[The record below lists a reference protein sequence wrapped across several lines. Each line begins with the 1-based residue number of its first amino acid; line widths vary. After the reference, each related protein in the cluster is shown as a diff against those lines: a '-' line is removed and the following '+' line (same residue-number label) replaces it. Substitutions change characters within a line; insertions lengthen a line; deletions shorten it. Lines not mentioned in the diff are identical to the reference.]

1 MKRKN
6 RFWATLNSKK
16 FCEDESLNLKI
27 MKIQTYEQQSDT
39 QAAHRAIDHIKSNK
53 LNPKGLL

>member
-16 FCEDESLNLKI
+16 FLRGRIPESKDNEDINI
-27 MKIQTYEQQSDT
+27 
-39 QAAHRAIDHIKSNK
+39 
-53 LNPKGLL
+53 

>member
-1 MKRKN
+1 MSCIGRIFMKRKN

-39 QAAHRAIDHIKSNK
+39 QAARRARSY
-53 LNPKGLL
+53 